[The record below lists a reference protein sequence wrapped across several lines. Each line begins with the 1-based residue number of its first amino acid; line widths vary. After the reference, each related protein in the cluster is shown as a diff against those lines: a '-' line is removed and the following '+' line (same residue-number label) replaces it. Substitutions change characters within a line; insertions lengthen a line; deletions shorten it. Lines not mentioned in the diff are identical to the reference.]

1 MPEPE
6 HAERIGRTTPRRGGG
21 LRGTL
26 AALFIASGLVHL
38 VRPRVYLP
46 MMPPYFPYPSELI
59 LVSGVAE
66 IAGGIG
72 LLLPPTRRVARYGLI
87 ALLIAVFPANIQMVV
102 NGFTNGDSPLI
113 LTLLLARL
121 PLQPL
126 LIWLISRSDA
136 PTRTTA
142 ETPDVEPHG

>member
-1 MPEPE
+1 M
-6 HAERIGRTTPRRGGG
+6 
-21 LRGTL
+21 L
-26 AALFIASGLVHL
+26 AALFIASGIVHL
-38 VRPRVYLP
+38 VRPSVYLP
-46 MMPPYFPYPSELI
+46 IMPPYLPYPSGLI

-72 LLLPPTRRVARYGLI
+72 LLFPPTRRVARYGLI
-87 ALLIAVFPANIQMVV
+87 ALLIAVFPANIQMAI

-126 LIWLISRSDA
+126 LIWLVYRCDSATRSGSR
-136 PTRTTA
+136 
-142 ETPDVEPHG
+142 TPDMAART